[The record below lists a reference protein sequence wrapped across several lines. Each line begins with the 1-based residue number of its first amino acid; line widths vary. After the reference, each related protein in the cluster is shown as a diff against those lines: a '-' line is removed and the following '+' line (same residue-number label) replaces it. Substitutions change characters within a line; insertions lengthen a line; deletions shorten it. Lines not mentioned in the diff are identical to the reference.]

1 MKRLEHDALER
12 HQIWIAFAGLI
23 AGGSAGLFFP
33 GIHTVFELLV
43 YPALAILLTSMFLQ
57 IPFGRFGGALT
68 DRRYLVATLTTNF
81 VVVPVV
87 VWLLAHLAPQQ
98 PAVLLGL
105 YLVLLAPCIDYVI
118 VFTRLGGGDERIVLG
133 STPVLLVAQVLL
145 LPGYLW
151 LFLAESARNII
162 DLKPFLEAF
171 AFLIALPLGI
181 TLALQYLSLRYP
193 VLGRV
198 TDVARWLPA
207 PMLALTLLVIV
218 GSQIV
223 RVRSAFLDLAG
234 IVPLYLAYQVTIGLL
249 GPLIARAFKLDPPR
263 GRALVFSALTRNSLV
278 VLPLA
283 LALPRE
289 HSLAALVIVTQTL
302 VELTGLLAAVRI
314 VPRLLPACPF
324 SASRT
329 WRK

>member
-1 MKRLEHDALER
+1 MKRLELDTLER
-12 HQIWIAFAGLI
+12 HQVWIAFAGLVV
-23 AGGSAGLFFP
+23 GGSAGLFLP
-33 GIHTVFELLV
+33 GIHTAFEQLI
-43 YPALAILLTSMFLQ
+43 YPALAILLTSLFLQ
-57 IPFGRFGGALT
+57 IPFGMLRQAFT

-81 VVVPVV
+81 AVVPVV

-118 VFTRLGGGDERIVLG
+118 MFTRLGGGNERVVLA

-151 LFLAESARNII
+151 LFLAEPARNII

-171 AFLIALPLGI
+171 VFLIALPLGI
-181 TLALQYLSLRYP
+181 ALALQYLSVRCP
-193 VLGRV
+193 GLGRM
-198 TDVARWLPA
+198 TDVARWLPV

-234 IVPLYLAYQVTIGLL
+234 IVPLYLAYQVMIGLL
-249 GPLIARAFKLDPPR
+249 GSPIARAFKLDPPR

-302 VELTGLLAAVRI
+302 VELLGLLVAVRI
-314 VPRLLPACPF
+314 VPRLLP
-324 SASRT
+324 T
-329 WRK
+329 